1 MLFRSKRLLS
11 VREEVESYGTDSVH
25 TIELVSE
32 LVEIDIEI
40 MDELVQKLGTIEKAC
55 TNAVSTKGEITPTK
69 AYKLNLLGEILK
81 RRTCISEKEKPQITS
96 PDRIANLY
104 MQEYKYL
111 EVEYFDILVLNTKNR
126 IIKKVNISKGLL
138 NVSLARPRE
147 IFKEA
152 LKHNAN
158 SIILIH
164 NHPSG
169 DVKPSKEDIDITNR
183 IVDAGNIIG
192 IKVLDHLIFG
202 DNRYLSFKEK
212 NLL

>member
-1 MLFRSKRLLS
+1 MDKRLLS
-11 VREEVESYGTDSVH
+11 VREEVERYGAESVH

-55 TNAVSTKGEITPTK
+55 TNAVPIKGEITPKK

-81 RRTCISEKEKPQITS
+81 RRTCISEEEKPQITS
-96 PDRIANLY
+96 PDIIANLY

-111 EVEYFDILVLNTKNR
+111 EVEYFDILVLNTKNK

-138 NVSLARPRE
+138 NASLVRPRE

-158 SIILIH
+158 SIVLMH

-169 DVKPSKEDIDITNR
+169 DVQPSKEDIGITNC
-183 IVDAGNIIG
+183 IVDAGNIMG

-202 DNRYLSFKEK
+202 DNRYLSFREK